1 MGLFDSN
8 DISFYLE
15 TSKNKRFINHAIIIT
30 KFNKASKKK
39 KKREDVIVATASIV
53 GT

>member
-8 DISFYLE
+8 DTSFYLE

-30 KFNKASKKK
+30 NLIKQVRK